1 MTRVEIVKGDKNL
14 ILQFQ
19 ILDAD
24 GDPIDLSN
32 ATATLKFKNY
42 EDGSVHV
49 LEGSIVDAT
58 NGKVQ
63 FNTGDKFENLEGEF
77 KGEIELV
84 FQSGQKITAPNI
96 VIKVIPSI
104 G

>member
-1 MTRVEIVKGDKNL
+1 MTRIEIVKGDKNF

-24 GDPIDLSN
+24 GNPVDLTN
-32 ATATLKFKNY
+32 ASATLKFKNY
-42 EDGSVHV
+42 EDGTLYSLNGNV
-49 LEGSIVDAT
+49 IDAT

-63 FNTGDKFENLEGEF
+63 FNTGETFVDLEGEF

-84 FQSGQKITAPNI
+84 YEGGQKITAPNI
-96 VIKVIPSI
+96 VIKVIPSV